1 LTGKLRVWGSEL
13 SYFTGKL
20 EGYLRYKEIPYE
32 HVPATRKHFARTLPR
47 QTGAVQIPAVELP
60 DGRWI
65 SDTTPMIAWLEGEH
79 PEPAV
84 IPTDPLQAF
93 TSRLVEDYADEWLWR
108 PAMHYRWSY
117 AASRAAAGAALAR
130 ELMGD
135 VPLPVG
141 IKRHVLSLRQLSIFV
156 RGDGVDRDTWD
167 HVEQGYLRALEHL
180 SAIFAKRPFLLGDR
194 PSLADIGY
202 FGPMFRHFAIDPY
215 PAAIM
220 RNRAPRVYEW
230 VARLWN
236 ARASE
241 LGGALLSGVP
251 EDWGP
256 ILDEIGGTH
265 LEQLAANAAA
275 WTAEQERFAMDVQGV
290 HYRSVPTSRYRVW
303 CLEELRRH
311 FDALPEATQVEARAL
326 LERHGCWEPLWR
338 IDGRA
343 SGHDPAR
350 EAPFSSGLRVFR
362 AAQIQPRWLRGSAP
376 R

>member
-1 LTGKLRVWGSEL
+1 MSGILRVWGSER

-32 HVPATRKHFARTLPR
+32 HVPAAGNHFSKTLPSKIGVI
-47 QTGAVQIPAVELP
+47 QVPAVELP

-65 SDTTPMIAWLEGEH
+65 SDTTPVIAWLESQH

-84 IPTDPLQAF
+84 IPADPLQAF
-93 TSRLVEDYADEWLWR
+93 VSRLLEDYADEWLWR

-117 AASRAAAGAALAR
+117 PASRAEAGAALAR
-130 ELMGD
+130 ELGTH

-141 IKRHVLSLRQLSIFV
+141 LKRHFISLRQLSIFV
-156 RGDGVDRDTWD
+156 RGDGVSRDTWD
-167 HVEQGYLRALEHL
+167 HVEQGYFRALEHL
-180 SAIFAKRPFLLGDR
+180 EAIFANRPYLLGDR

-202 FGPMFRHFAIDPY
+202 FGPMFRHFAIDPQ

-230 VARLWN
+230 AARLWN

-241 LGGALLSGVP
+241 VAGDLLAGVP

-256 ILDEIGGTH
+256 ILDEIGETH
-265 LEQLAANAAA
+265 LEQLAVNAAA
-275 WTAEQERFAMDVQGV
+275 WTSDREHFDLDVQGA
-290 HYRSVPTSRYRVW
+290 HYRGLPTSRYRVW
-303 CLEELRRH
+303 CLEALRRH
-311 FDALPEATQVEARAL
+311 FDALPEATQGEARTL
-326 LERHGCWEPLWR
+326 LERYGCWEPLWR
-338 IDGRA
+338 GDPRP
-343 SGHDPAR
+343 SGHDPKG
-350 EAPFSSGLRVFR
+350 EAPFSRGLRVFR
-362 AAQIQPRWLRGSAP
+362 ETRANLRGL